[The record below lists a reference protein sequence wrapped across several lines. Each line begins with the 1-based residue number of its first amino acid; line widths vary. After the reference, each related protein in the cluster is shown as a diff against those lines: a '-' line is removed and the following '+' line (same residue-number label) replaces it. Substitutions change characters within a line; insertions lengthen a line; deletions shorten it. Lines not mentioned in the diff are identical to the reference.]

1 MAVTMK
7 DIARDLGIAVTT
19 VSEVMRNKADV
30 SEETRKRVLQRVKE
44 LHYTQNLAAR
54 ALVTEKP
61 DLVGLVVPD
70 LLLHLFRRDSE
81 ISLQCAS
88 KEELSPYPRGSSD
101 SWTPR
106 LGLSIDVASGD
117 RNPHDNKL
125 ETFNPLFPNGN
136 YVADYTRSYPKPD
149 PRKAKVLDTL
159 DDRSE

>member
-70 LLLHLFRRDSE
+70 LLRTFFAEIAKSLSNALLRKNYHL
-81 ISLQCAS
+81 ILAT
-88 KEELSPYPRGSSD
+88 SD

-117 RNPHDNKL
+117 RNPHDDKL
-125 ETFNPLFPNGN
+125 ETFNPLFPNGH
-136 YVADYTRSYPKPD
+136 YLADYTGYPNLIHVKPRSWI
-149 PRKAKVLDTL
+149 L